1 MIFPNKLVHG
11 KLIRRYKRFL
21 ADVELDNGEVVIAHT
36 SNSGSMKS
44 CLEEGAEVYLTHVDD
59 PKRKTKYTWEM
70 IKINGSWVGINT
82 AVPNLLVAEAVKNH
96 QIKALAGYSFVKRE
110 VKFDDSRFDVFA
122 SNEKE
127 ECFIEVK
134 NVSLRVENYARFPD
148 AVTTRGKK
156 HLNTLMKV
164 KQEGKRAVMVYVIQR
179 ADVDV
184 FAPAVDIDPEYAKTL
199 KEAYENGVEV
209 YPIRAIVSPEKIELG
224 ELLPFDL
231 SVNSKQ
237 LSVKSDQ

>member
-11 KLIRRYKRFL
+11 RLIKRYKRFL
-21 ADVELDNGEVVIAHT
+21 ADVELDNGEIVVAHT

-44 CLEEGAEVYLTHVDD
+44 CLEEGAEVYLTYVDD

-70 IKINGSWVGINT
+70 IRINDSWVGINT
-82 AVPNLLVAEAVKNH
+82 VVPNLLVYEAVKNQ
-96 QIKALAGYSFVKRE
+96 QIDDLRGYTFVKRE

-122 SNEKE
+122 SNEDG

-134 NVSLRVENYARFPD
+134 NVSMKVGEYARFPD

-164 KQEGKRAVMVYVIQR
+164 KKEGKRAVMVYVIQR
-179 ADVDV
+179 TDVTK
-184 FAPAVDIDPEYAKTL
+184 FAAAFDIDPEYGKTL
-199 KEAYENGVEV
+199 KEAFGNGVEV
-209 YPIRAIVSPEKIELG
+209 YAIQAIVTPEQVELG
-224 ELLPFDL
+224 ELLPVEL
-231 SVNSKQ
+231 E
-237 LSVKSDQ
+237 

>member
-11 KLIRRYKRFL
+11 RLIKRYKRFL
-21 ADVELDNGEVVIAHT
+21 ADVVLDNGDIVVAHT

-44 CLEEGAEVYLTHVDD
+44 CLEEGAEVYLTYVDD

-70 IKINGSWVGINT
+70 IKINDSWVGINT
-82 AVPNLLVAEAVKNH
+82 LVPNQLVYEAVKN
-96 QIKALAGYSFVKRE
+96 QEFVALREYSFVKRE

-122 SNEKE
+122 SNEDE

-134 NVSLRVENYARFPD
+134 NVSMKVGEYARFPD

-164 KQEGKRAVMVYVIQR
+164 KKEGKRAVMVYVIQR
-179 ADVDV
+179 TDVSK
-184 FAPAVDIDPEYAKTL
+184 FAPAFDIDLEYAKTL
-199 KEAYENGVEV
+199 NEAFEYGVEL
-209 YPIRAIVSPEKIELG
+209 YAIQAIVTPEQVELG
-224 ELLPFDL
+224 ELLPIEL
-231 SVNSKQ
+231 E
-237 LSVKSDQ
+237 